1 MPKICLTIKLRRSQL
16 CDKTLYT
23 YVYGICGRTL
33 YGNAGIMLSIL
44 EIKIFINKLL
54 IIIEIISSFLHR
66 CQWKNKVLQRIFTS
80 LSSTCTGKNKENDS
94 MPLRKLIPTIR
105 ATFLECWNSY
115 WFVINPR
122 FFYWKPAKIVGLG
135 KFINNR
141 NCVSNNVIIMF

>member
-80 LSSTCTGKNKENDS
+80 LSSTCTGKNKENEICFHAF
-94 MPLRKLIPTIR
+94 KKINT
-105 ATFLECWNSY
+105 NNKSY
-115 WFVINPR
+115 
-122 FFYWKPAKIVGLG
+122 FFGML
-135 KFINNR
+135 KFILICNKSTLLLLKAGK
-141 NCVSNNVIIMF
+141 NCRSRKVHK